1 MNSCPRI
8 SSSGLHR
15 VETIHIPILPCLQ
28 ADKPLIS
35 FFLLGIAAFSNIPA
49 SHVLDTANQ
58 KALAYFLQNKNA
70 PFRMAFYHKPQP
82 FLPGVPCGFLYL
94 ESGSTSLRLFI
105 ILRRYH
111 PTIKKRLLPC
121 QKRSNFCDCTSFY
134 FSRMI
139 FAISHLCRR
148 LRCSQSVEVSV
159 LDVLPLH
166 FR

>member
-82 FLPGVPCGFLYL
+82 FPPGVPCGFLHL

-111 PTIKKRLLPC
+111 PTTK
-121 QKRSNFCDCTSFY
+121 N
-134 FSRMI
+134 
-139 FAISHLCRR
+139 H
-148 LRCSQSVEVSV
+148 V
-159 LDVLPLH
+159 LSLMYRASLAKAL
-166 FR
+166 FFILWE